1 MRNIFFLL
9 AALTVLALAC
19 QSSDKSTTESGYPYE
34 HIIAT
39 GGVTPQ
45 AGEYVSFHVQMRNQ
59 DSVVFT
65 SRSQPNIPKMLIP
78 EPSNDPNTQ
87 RRVSPLVDAL
97 KLMAEGD
104 SLTLYYPID
113 TLPQKPKGF
122 ENAQY
127 MIYDIV
133 LEDIMSA
140 EENKAQME
148 AQRKKQEAERVKAQA
163 REAEVAEQIKAT
175 AQKYTTGQLDD
186 QIQTTP
192 SGLKYIIH
200 EAGSGAPP
208 KTRQTVRVQYYGA
221 LTDGNSF
228 DNSFRRGTP
237 FSFPLGVGRVIKG
250 WDEGIAL
257 LKKGGKATFFIPP
270 EMGYG
275 EAGSPPNIPGNSEL
289 IFYVEVED
297 IL

>member
-9 AALTVLALAC
+9 AATALLALAC
-19 QSSDKSTTESGYPYE
+19 QSSDKSVTESGYPYE
-34 HIIAT
+34 HLIKN
-39 GGVTPQ
+39 GGATPQ
-45 AGEYVSFHVQMRNQ
+45 IGEYVSFHVQMRNQ

-78 EPSNDPNTQ
+78 EPITDANPQ

-97 KLMAEGD
+97 KLMSEGD
-104 SLTLYYPID
+104 SLTLFYPID

-122 ENAQY
+122 EDAQY

-140 EENKAQME
+140 EENKAQMD
-148 AQRKKQEAERVKAQA
+148 AQRKEEEAKRAVIQA
-163 REAEVAEQIKAT
+163 REAEVAAMVEET
-175 AQKYTTGQLDD
+175 AKKYTAGQLNGE
-186 QIQTTP
+186 IQTTE

-200 EAGSGAPP
+200 EEGTGNTPQ
-208 KTRQTVRVQYYGA
+208 TRQTVRVQYYGA
-221 LTDGNSF
+221 LTDGKMF
-228 DNSFRRGTP
+228 DNSFKRGAA
-237 FSFPLGVGRVIKG
+237 FSFPLGVGRVIRG

-257 LKKGGKATFFIPP
+257 LKKGGKATFFIPS

-289 IFYVEVED
+289 IFYVEMED